1 MCFFQFILNT
11 NLKNNNNILVYCFLS
26 THTRN
31 NLFIFIIQ
39 MLQNIAQT
47 KPVLIFGTRHGSVYN
62 LTPSNLPNIQGVQ
75 LSVGDFYHAKKTIEN
90 LP

>member
-1 MCFFQFILNT
+1 
-11 NLKNNNNILVYCFLS
+11 
-26 THTRN
+26 
-31 NLFIFIIQ
+31 